1 MNTEE
6 KELVTVIKGGSE
18 FTMPRENI
26 RCFALYEALQRGI
39 THGDIHD
46 EKTAMNYLLS
56 IGIEIKINEVDNANT
71 TS

>member
-1 MNTEE
+1 MIEE

-56 IGIEIKINEVDNANT
+56 IGIEIKIKEVDNANT